1 MVTIRR
7 FEVADGSQVQQM
19 ITSIMNQE
27 FKNDTA
33 AYPTDDL
40 ADIAKTY
47 GGIGE
52 AFFVAVNSRHIV
64 GTIAIK
70 KEDDRTALM
79 RRLFVDHAYRQKQI
93 GSKLIDRA
101 LHFCREVGYDE
112 VMFKT
117 TSRMKAALQVCSK
130 KGFVQRARLKMGD
143 IELLRLVLSIR
154 EAVPHR

>member
-7 FEVADGSQVQQM
+7 FEIADGNQVHQM
-19 ITSIMNQE
+19 ITSIMNKE
-27 FKNDTA
+27 FKNDAA

-40 ADIAKTY
+40 KDITKTY

-52 AFFVAVNSRHIV
+52 AFFVAVHNEHVI

-93 GSKLIDRA
+93 GSKLIDKA

-117 TSRMKAALQVCSK
+117 TSRMKAALQVCTK

-143 IELLRLVLSIR
+143 IELLRLVVSIR
-154 EAVPHR
+154 ETVSNR